1 MIHIGSADY
10 YNQVR
15 ARLHDC
21 DVILFEGVRT
31 LRSQV
36 ITLSYRLIARRR
48 RLGLVVQRR
57 ASLFSGMRA
66 RLVHADVAPGEFN
79 ENWLRIPL
87 RIRIAIMI
95 IAPLYGA
102 YQFITATRESIGRKL
117 KTEDLPSS
125 DEVLRREVRPG
136 LDEAILD
143 NRDAKLVA
151 SIESLVTDAHA
162 EATIGIVYGAAH
174 MKAVTAVLMEKYHYR
189 VTESEWL
196 TVFDY

>member
-1 MIHIGSADY
+1 
-10 YNQVR
+10 
-15 ARLHDC
+15 
-21 DVILFEGVRT
+21 
-31 LRSQV
+31 
-36 ITLSYRLIARRR
+36 
-48 RLGLVVQRR
+48 LGLVVQQR

-102 YQFITATRESIGRKL
+102 YEFIAATRESIGRKL

-151 SIESLVTDAHA
+151 SIESFVTGAHS

-189 VTESEWL
+189 VTESKWL